1 MNAHGVSGGKHGIMN
16 VGCGSARSRR
26 QSVLQRQKRFLWRL
40 EPVETRPLLLVQR
53 LIMFDGVGHRVK
65 SVTKVDF
72 LAPRLVG

>member
-1 MNAHGVSGGKHGIMN
+1 MPFLSDLLPTPGRMMIAA
-16 VGCGSARSRR
+16 GSVAK
-26 QSVLQRQKRFLWRL
+26 RQKRFLWLL
-40 EPVETRPLLLVQR
+40 EPIETRPRLPVQR